1 MKLHEQNIKNE
12 KKNSTK
18 FSMTV
23 QLHHTDL
30 LNVVFFIDVK
40 DGII

>member
-1 MKLHEQNIKNE
+1 MKLHEKNIKNE
-12 KKNSTK
+12 KNNSTK

-30 LNVVFFIDVK
+30 LNVIFFIDVK